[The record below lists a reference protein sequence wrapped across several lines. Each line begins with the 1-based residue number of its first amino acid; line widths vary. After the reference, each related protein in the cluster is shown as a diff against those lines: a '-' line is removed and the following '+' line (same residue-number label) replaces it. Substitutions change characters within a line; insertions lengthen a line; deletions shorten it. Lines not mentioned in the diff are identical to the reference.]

1 MALTLDKMVDEVR
14 EALRVQLRVRGR
26 TLAAQLRKAG
36 RRLPRGVRRDGA
48 VLVEALALAASPK
61 LARQVDMRRAQAAH
75 RHILQYL
82 DTVDI
87 GAKRR
92 DMALQIV
99 ASIAL
104 ALLVTGCL
112 VIAVL
117 ALRGFV

>member
-1 MALTLDKMVDEVR
+1 MTLDQIVDEVR
-14 EALRVQLRVRGR
+14 AALAQKLHLRGR
-26 TLAAQLRKAG
+26 TLAGQVRKAG
-36 RRLPRGVRRDGA
+36 RLLPRHVRKDAGY
-48 VLVEALALAASPK
+48 LVQAQGLAENPK

-75 RHILQYL
+75 RNILQYL